1 MVSFA
6 PMAGAVGVT
15 VSISALAIAALG
27 VISGDAKAQTCTAVS
42 ESGTT
47 TVNCTGSGN
56 KTTTESHSAGND
68 KLDVSIHSGMGF
80 DVASGN
86 ALTLSADGGIVLTQ
100 SGTGDTIKTT
110 SGAAIRAYADGSSE
124 DTSITL
130 LGSVE
135 GGTHGIQAIIQGDSS
150 TGGITIN
157 AKQVTSTGASIGHA
171 AILASAYGSNAISV
185 TATGNVEGGHRG
197 IFVES
202 YDRDAAIHP
211 ITINA
216 AAVKGAQNGIF
227 VLATNAGPV
236 AITATGHVQ
245 ATSEAANSAGI
256 YAFRKTGSITVSAAT
271 VTGTRYGISTKN
283 GASAIG
289 DTSITASQTVTASHT
304 DGVGIRGFVG
314 QQNAAA
320 SVTIAAA
327 TVSGGKRGIDADVR
341 GSGSVSVTATGAVTG
356 TSEFG
361 IFAVVRDT
369 SGGEIDITTSGQV
382 SGGASGIRARNWGS
396 EGITISAADTVTGTS
411 SSGIG
416 IRVQTAGGDI
426 SVNAATV
433 TGSVAGITAINDGSG
448 ALTINATG
456 AVTATGSSTGVGI
469 DALSSAGFLTVSA
482 AAAVA
487 GSAHGIKAISSGTD
501 GLTISAAGTVR
512 VTGTDSGGIGI
523 DAKSTAGLLTIDA
536 ATVTGNGY
544 GIKAAGSAGITI
556 KQSETGEIKASLR
569 AIEAINSGGAISINV
584 TGTVTQLSAS
594 SYITNRDA
602 IYAKNAGGATGDL
615 TITAGDT
622 SSQKYAIRAVN
633 EGTGATNI
641 TVIGSTTIRQG
652 YSSPNFAGIRVDNDP
667 STSGIS
673 ITMRKK
679 PGAGDDAVSIDTTEA
694 GIIAR
699 NNGTGPMSITVDG
712 RIVGTSSTR
721 RAVDA
726 RAATSAGDITISL
739 NGRVNTGDGINV
751 QHAGTGDVSITV
763 GEFRGVGAG
772 NRFNAMGGI
781 HVETGGDISITASG
795 HVDGAG
801 PGIDNMSI
809 WTKSTS
815 SKDVTV
821 TLNSGA
827 VLDRGVRDGAGN
839 ASVTINAGATVR
851 EGVRLEGGDDWV
863 HLAGGTISAG
873 SIDAGTGNDTLRIAS
888 GSVRGGMSGW
898 ETVTVESGA
907 QLTVLGS
914 ASATALEVSGALHF
928 SGTTGN
934 FAVAGNFTG
943 GGTITLGANLLN
955 ATPTHDSLTITGNV
969 TGVTDLNLYQV
980 GTAGAGGITRPRRLD
995 LITVQG
1001 TVQATAFR
1009 FTTIREEDITFSL
1022 ERDTSNNQTVFYLK
1036 GVTNECKEP
1045 FEGSGVFTCSGTRVV
1060 SLTQELSASGNTEL
1074 TVTLHPETPVTV
1086 ASEDAF
1092 SLTQPG
1098 PADIVL
1104 VQLAGGLPISAG
1116 GRGIVAHN
1124 TSGGGISINVNGSVT
1139 GASGDGIRASN
1150 DTSGTGIAIIAA
1162 SVYGSESG
1170 IAAIGSG
1177 TQGVSVTANGTV
1189 VGTADYGIYART
1201 GLSGTGLTVSAG
1213 TVTGGKTGIK
1223 AVGSGTGGLSVI
1235 ATGAVVGTANH
1246 GIHAMT
1252 RSSGTGLTVLA
1263 GSVTGAMT
1271 GITAMSNGTGALSVT
1286 ATGAVVGAADY
1297 GIHAMTG
1304 PSGTNLTVAAGSVT
1318 GGKTGI
1324 RAVGSG
1330 TGSLSVT
1337 ATGAVVGTADYGIHA
1352 TTESSGAGLTVA
1364 AGSVTGGKIGIKV
1377 VGSGSGAVSVA
1388 ATGNVTGTTTAGVMV
1403 SGGTSTGDMTV
1414 RVASVTGASGIDAR
1428 QTGKG
1433 GLNIAATGTVTGTS
1447 GIGIYGLA
1455 VSEAGTLTITAAAV
1469 SGQGRGIKIV
1479 GSGANDVNVNASA
1492 EVSATGAN
1500 AIGLEAMTSG
1510 AGGMMITTASV
1521 TGVMHGIKIENSG
1534 SGAARISASGS
1545 VTASADDG
1553 VGIDAVAEATAGAMT
1568 ISAASVMAKQG
1579 GIKVVASGGGNTTI
1593 NVNGPVRV
1601 EGHSSSGGWG
1611 VDALASGDG
1620 NLSIT
1625 LGSVTADVFAV
1636 KAVSSGAGSV
1646 SVSAK
1651 YARTSRDSGNNLKA
1665 VWASGGSE
1673 TKGVTVAV
1681 GTAYSSGIGIDAQ
1694 HAGTGDLRVV
1704 ATGAVT
1710 GKNMSAIKAVGSN
1723 KANMIIHAE
1732 KLVRSAGGDGI
1743 DASVAGSG
1751 DLAVNVASVTGNN
1764 YGIKAENTGTGGVSI
1779 DASGTVTAVA
1789 SDQQSNA
1796 FSEVGIWA
1804 RASGA
1809 GALRI
1814 AAATVTGDKIG
1825 IEAKSDGS
1833 GTVSVVSTGSVV
1845 GSSVAG
1851 IKVTGGTST
1860 ASVSVTAASVTSSA
1874 GVGIDA
1880 QQAGTGALTV
1890 TANETVS
1897 GTWGIK
1903 AVGSGDGA
1911 VSVTATGTVTGTS
1924 EHGIE
1929 AKGMKAVSVSAVSV
1943 DGKKNGIRAESEGS
1957 GSVSVI
1963 ATGSVT
1969 SGDSHDGIHAI
1980 GMNGGITVVAAT
1992 VTGEKS
1998 GIIAK
2003 SMGGGLVSVSA
2014 SETVTGK
2021 SEHGIEARSNG
2032 GGVTVEAAAVSAA
2045 GAGNGILAVNDGTGS
2060 VRVVASGSVTATADS
2075 GLHGVHAMNSA
2086 SGAAITIET
2095 RNAVMAK
2102 KAAIFADNSGGEV
2115 NATSSAAV
2123 MGGEYGVMVK
2133 AVSGIDLSLNG
2144 VIGESKTGV
2153 HAANSESGDVV
2164 IAMRGAVEGR
2174 QSGSHGVHAVNMGS
2188 QSGVMSIRGESAA
2201 TISGTQSGVVA
2212 NNMGTGLLT
2221 IDLSGAVTGEAGH
2234 GIQATNSG
2242 AGITIR
2248 AGSASGAQH
2257 GIFAEAKGAGGE
2269 LRIDA
2274 TGSVTGAGSDH
2285 DGIRAINSGSGQT
2298 RILVSGSAI
2307 GEKSGI
2313 HAQNTYSY
2321 ASAMHVDVAR
2331 AGFVSGKVDG
2341 IRLRNRQDRGTIR
2354 LVVTGSV
2361 EGGSG
2366 FGVDAEA
2373 GDALIRVDVTGT
2385 VTGTSDAGG
2394 GAVRVNNGA
2403 GRSLAEIT
2411 IRGGLIDAGSGTA
2424 IWNGDG
2430 DAAVR
2435 MDGGRINGR
2444 ILLGAGDDEF
2454 IWNGGNLR
2462 GITELDAGERAGN
2475 DRIRIVSDMSARDT
2489 ERLLNIEGARNWD
2502 ELSIESTATAV
2513 FLGSDNADITLSA
2526 LRIKENAT
2534 VSFSDGA
2541 TDDRITMRGDLI
2553 GERGRLAMDV
2563 SFSGREADRL
2573 TLDGGTA
2580 RGTTVISIVNPPG
2593 DVPSTDEG
2601 IVLVE
2606 VVGESVS
2613 KSAFELDAVSA
2624 RRGLFANILTRET
2637 RSGGTAFTVKTTDQL
2652 GEFGTILK
2660 IAPALVRGAFKN
2672 LPKRAYDSAVAGG
2685 AGVAQSS
2692 QSLGGGGVRAP
2703 WLRVGGERLNIGA
2716 SEQREEASSDI
2727 FRIEGGIDLMQ
2738 VEGARGNWT
2747 LGVTAQHTA
2756 LSGRATVDG
2765 GNGSLETRA
2774 FGIGARASWRGESDY
2789 YFDAAAHVTQAKSD
2803 VSTDGYGALLR
2814 DIKMDARVVGAT
2826 AGRRMYAGSG
2836 IYVMP
2841 EVEIAYGQVS
2851 GDPFRTNVEFVGDF
2865 GSSNFFTLGFGA
2877 RMELPT
2883 RNGSAYLSG
2892 SIIEDFA
2899 DQSNVSAGGFDI
2911 AVEEDP
2917 TAVRLG
2923 FGGFRQVGE
2932 GARLMLE
2939 GTHVFSV
2946 GGDSGKRVSGGL
2958 SGGIRWDW

>member
-1 MVSFA
+1 M
-6 PMAGAVGVT
+6 T
-15 VSISALAIAALG
+15 
-27 VISGDAKAQTCTAVS
+27 
-42 ESGTT
+42 
-47 TVNCTGSGN
+47 
-56 KTTTESHSAGND
+56 
-68 KLDVSIHSGMGF
+68 
-80 DVASGN
+80 
-86 ALTLSADGGIVLTQ
+86 
-100 SGTGDTIKTT
+100 
-110 SGAAIRAYADGSSE
+110 
-124 DTSITL
+124 
-130 LGSVE
+130 
-135 GGTHGIQAIIQGDSS
+135 
-150 TGGITIN
+150 
-157 AKQVTSTGASIGHA
+157 
-171 AILASAYGSNAISV
+171 
-185 TATGNVEGGHRG
+185 
-197 IFVES
+197 
-202 YDRDAAIHP
+202 
-211 ITINA
+211 
-216 AAVKGAQNGIF
+216 
-227 VLATNAGPV
+227 
-236 AITATGHVQ
+236 
-245 ATSEAANSAGI
+245 
-256 YAFRKTGSITVSAAT
+256 
-271 VTGTRYGISTKN
+271 
-283 GASAIG
+283 
-289 DTSITASQTVTASHT
+289 
-304 DGVGIRGFVG
+304 
-314 QQNAAA
+314 
-320 SVTIAAA
+320 
-327 TVSGGKRGIDADVR
+327 
-341 GSGSVSVTATGAVTG
+341 
-356 TSEFG
+356 
-361 IFAVVRDT
+361 
-369 SGGEIDITTSGQV
+369 
-382 SGGASGIRARNWGS
+382 
-396 EGITISAADTVTGTS
+396 
-411 SSGIG
+411 
-416 IRVQTAGGDI
+416 
-426 SVNAATV
+426 
-433 TGSVAGITAINDGSG
+433 
-448 ALTINATG
+448 
-456 AVTATGSSTGVGI
+456 
-469 DALSSAGFLTVSA
+469 
-482 AAAVA
+482 
-487 GSAHGIKAISSGTD
+487 GSAH
-501 GLTISAAGTVR
+501 
-512 VTGTDSGGIGI
+512 
-523 DAKSTAGLLTIDA
+523 
-536 ATVTGNGY
+536 

-556 KQSETGEIKASLR
+556 KQSETGNITGTHR
-569 AIEAINSGGAISINV
+569 GIEAINSGGAISINV
-584 TGTVTQLSAS
+584 TGTVSQSF
-594 SYITNRDA
+594 TNAHERVA
-602 IYAKNAGGATGDL
+602 LYAKNAGGATGDL

-622 SSQKYAIRAVN
+622 VAQQHGIHAIN

-641 TVIGSTTIRQG
+641 TVIGSTMIRDD
-652 YSSPNFAGIRVDNDP
+652 YTEYFAGIRVDNDP
-667 STSGIS
+667 SASGIS

-679 PGAGDDAVSIDTTEA
+679 PGAGDDAVSIDTTAA
-694 GIIAR
+694 GIIAH

-712 RIVGTSSTR
+712 RIVGTTSTR

-726 RAATSAGDITISL
+726 HAATSAGDITISL
-739 NGRVNTGDGINV
+739 NGRVNTGDGILV
-751 QHAGTGDVSITV
+751 EHAGTGDVSITV
-763 GEFRGVGAG
+763 GEFRGVKAD
-772 NRFNAMGGI
+772 NSFYSMGGI

-795 HVDGAG
+795 LVEGAG

-809 WTKSTS
+809 WAKSTT

-827 VLDRGVRDGAGN
+827 VLHRGVRDGAGK

-851 EGVRLEGGDDWV
+851 DGVRLEGGDDWV
-863 HLAGGTISAG
+863 NLVGGTISAG
-873 SIDAGTGNDTLRIAS
+873 WIDAGSGNDTLNIES
-888 GSVRGGMSGW
+888 GSVRGSMSGW

-955 ATPTHDSLTITGNV
+955 ATPAHDSLTITGNV

-1009 FTTIREEDITFSL
+1009 FATIRYEDITFSL
-1022 ERDTSNNQTVFYLK
+1022 ERDTSNNQTVFYLR
-1036 GVTNECKEP
+1036 GISNWCKEP
-1045 FEGSGVFTCSGTRVV
+1045 FEGSGVFTCSGPRVIDD
-1060 SLTQELSASGNTEL
+1060 TQALSASGNTEL

-1086 ASEDAF
+1086 ASGDAF

-1104 VQLAGGLPISAG
+1104 VQLAGGLPISGPG
-1116 GRGIVAHN
+1116 GGIVAHN

-1162 SVYGSESG
+1162 SVYGSGSG

-1223 AVGSGTGGLSVI
+1223 AVGSGTGSLSVT

-1271 GITAMSNGTGALSVT
+1271 GITAMGNGTGALSVT

-1304 PSGTNLTVAAGSVT
+1304 SSGTNLTVAAGSVT

-1364 AGSVTGGKIGIKV
+1364 AGYVTGGKIGIKV

-1388 ATGNVTGTTTAGVMV
+1388 ATGNVTGTSTAGVMV
-1403 SGGTSTGDMTV
+1403 SGGTGTGDMTV

-1447 GIGIYGLA
+1447 GIGMYGLA
-1455 VSEAGTLTITAAAV
+1455 AGEAGTLTITAAAV

-1545 VTASADDG
+1545 VTASANDG
-1553 VGIDAVAEATAGAMT
+1553 VGIDAVAEANAGAMT
-1568 ISAASVMAKQG
+1568 ISAASVVAKQG

-1673 TKGVTVAV
+1673 TKDVTVAV

-1751 DLAVNVASVTGNN
+1751 DLTVNVASVTGNN

-1911 VSVTATGTVTGTS
+1911 VSVTATGTVTGKS

-1943 DGKKNGIRAESEGS
+1943 DGKKNGIRAESEDS
-1957 GSVSVI
+1957 GAVSVI

-2014 SETVTGK
+2014 SEAVTGK

-2075 GLHGVHAMNSA
+2075 GQHGVHATNSA
-2086 SGAAITIET
+2086 SGSAITIET
-2095 RNAVMAK
+2095 RSAVMAK
-2102 KAAIFADNSGGEV
+2102 KTAIFADNSGGEV

-2123 MGGEYGVMVK
+2123 MGGDYGVMVK

-2153 HAANSESGDVV
+2153 HAANSKSGDVV

-2174 QSGSHGVHAVNMGS
+2174 QSGSHGVHAVNAGS

-2221 IDLSGAVTGEAGH
+2221 IDLNGAVTGEAGH

-2257 GIFAEAKGAGGE
+2257 GILAEAKGAGGE

-2394 GAVRVNNGA
+2394 GAVRVENDA

-2411 IRGGLIDAGSGTA
+2411 VRGGLIEAGSGTA

-2430 DAAVR
+2430 NAAVR

-2444 ILLGAGDDEF
+2444 ILLGGGDDQF

-2475 DRIRIVSDMSARDT
+2475 DRIRIVSDMTARDT
-2489 ERLLNIEGARNWD
+2489 ERLLNIKGARNWD

-2606 VVGESVS
+2606 VVGENVS

-2851 GDPFRTNVEFVGDF
+2851 GDPFRTNVDFVGDF

-2917 TAVRLG
+2917 MAVRLG